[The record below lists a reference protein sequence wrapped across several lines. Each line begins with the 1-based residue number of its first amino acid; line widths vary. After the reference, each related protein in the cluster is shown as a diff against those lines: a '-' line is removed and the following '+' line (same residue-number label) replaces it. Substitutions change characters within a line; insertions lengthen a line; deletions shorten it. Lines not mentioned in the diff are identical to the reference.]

1 MSCRSGSIEWYIF
14 CRVFRV
20 KPCDMNIKYLLPLV
34 FSSLCAVACKGHKT
48 PQEAPVPRL
57 TVAEARID
65 TLPARMEFVGRL
77 SSNHDVTI
85 QPRVAGYLLSIEFDN
100 GMPVRRG
107 QVLFRIDPADIDA
120 RLSAAEASLSSAR
133 AQLTEAENNYR
144 RAVPLAEMEAISRSS
159 LDQYTAQYA
168 SARAALKSAEA
179 SLRTVRLDKDYTV
192 ITSPIDGVVAATSAS
207 VGDLVGPGS
216 QFTVLTTVSD
226 LDSVSVNLSLPVASY
241 LKLRGEGPSY
251 SNADLLSDIRLSLA
265 GGEEYPEPGR
275 YSYTAKNVADRMGT
289 VVFVVKFPNREQL
302 LKPGQFA
309 RVRADVGPARESV
322 VIPAACVVESQGL
335 ESVWVVKPD
344 STLTFRSVTTG
355 AASGG
360 DVVVDEGL
368 AAGEKV
374 LAAGQMKARE
384 GMKIVPEAA
393 AAKH

>member
-1 MSCRSGSIEWYIF
+1 
-14 CRVFRV
+14 
-20 KPCDMNIKYLLPLV
+20 MNIKYLLMLV
-34 FSSLCAVACKGHKT
+34 FPVLLAAACKGHKT
-48 PQEAPVPRL
+48 SQEAPVPRL
-57 TVAEARID
+57 TVAEARFD
-65 TLPARMEFVGRL
+65 TLPVRMEFVGRL
-77 SSNHDVTI
+77 ASNHDVTI
-85 QPRVAGYLLSIEFDN
+85 QPRVAGYLVSIEFDN
-100 GMPVRRG
+100 GMPVRKG

-133 AQLTEAENNYR
+133 AQLAEAENNYR

-179 SLRTVRLDKDYTV
+179 SLRTAQLDKGYTV
-192 ITSPIDGVVAATSAS
+192 ISSPVDGVVAATPAS

-216 QFTVLTTVSD
+216 QYTVLTTVSD
-226 LDSVSVNLSLPVASY
+226 IDSMSVNLSLPVATY
-241 LKLRGEGPSY
+241 LKLRGEGPAY

-275 YSYTAKNVADRMGT
+275 YSYTAKNVTDRMGT
-289 VVFVVKFPNREQL
+289 IVFVVKFPNRGQL

-335 ESVWVVKPD
+335 ASVWVVKPD

-355 AASGG
+355 AVSGENI
-360 DVVVDEGL
+360 VIEEGL
-368 AAGEKV
+368 NAGEKV

-384 GMKIVPEAA
+384 GMKIIPEGMKAA
-393 AAKH
+393 AGTAR